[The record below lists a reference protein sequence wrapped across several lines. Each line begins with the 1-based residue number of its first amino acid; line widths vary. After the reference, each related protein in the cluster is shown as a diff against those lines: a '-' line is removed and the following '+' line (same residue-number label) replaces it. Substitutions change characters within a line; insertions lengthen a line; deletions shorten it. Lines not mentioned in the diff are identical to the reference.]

1 MPRPKK
7 KTFEE
12 VASKDAEIACTSN
25 DWIKSA
31 PTWTRAPETRAEF
44 IERIASNVVC
54 NAQGWDTLKNGR
66 TVATAAF
73 NMAKE
78 LADLLGKR
86 DKGD

>member
-1 MPRPKK
+1 MARAAKK
-7 KTFEE
+7 
-12 VASKDAEIACTSN
+12 VASKDAEITCTSN
-25 DWIKSA
+25 DGVNVM
-31 PTWTRAPETRAEF
+31 PTWNCAPETRAEF

-78 LADLLGKR
+78 LADLLDKR